1 MKVAVVGSRNLN
13 VRSIQH
19 FLPAE
24 TTEIVSGGAKGVD
37 TAAKKFAKEMQYKY
51 TELCPDYKKY
61 GKVAPLKRNDEIID
75 YADLVIAIWDGK
87 SKGTKYTIDRSIK
100 IGKSL
105 IVYRVFVCGETNLLL
120 VEGCDYYNMTTLGND
135 MLKKIIL
142 AELDCEFCSDVD
154 TQLINECIRAIL
166 TNKADFKL
174 DPALKKK
181 IADFET
187 DNDDMLIEITK
198 KYCES

>member
-19 FLPAE
+19 YLPAE

-37 TAAKKFAKEMQYKY
+37 TAAKNFAKEMQYKY
-51 TELCPDYKKY
+51 IELRPDYKKY
-61 GKVAPLKRNDEIID
+61 GKAAPLKRNDEIID
-75 YADLVIAIWDGK
+75 CADLVIAIWDGK
-87 SKGTKYTIDRSIK
+87 SKGTKYTIDRCKK

-105 IVYRVFVCGETNLLL
+105 IVYRAFVCGKTNLLL
-120 VEGCDYYNMTTLGND
+120 VDGCDYYNMTTLRND

-142 AELDCEFCSDVD
+142 AELDRELYLDVD

-166 TNKADFKL
+166 TNKSDFKF
-174 DPALKKK
+174 DSVLKEK

-187 DNDDMLIEITK
+187 NNEDMLIEITK
-198 KYCES
+198 KYCEL

>member
-1 MKVAVVGSRNLN
+1 MKVAVVGSRDLN
-13 VRSIQH
+13 VKSIQYY
-19 FLPAE
+19 LPAA
-24 TTEIVSGGAKGVD
+24 TTEIVSGGARGVD
-37 TAAKKFAKEMQYKY
+37 TAAKNFANEMQYKY

-87 SKGTKYTIDRSIK
+87 SKGTKYTIDRCIK

-105 IVYRVFVCGETNLLL
+105 IVYRAFICEETNLLL
-120 VEGCDYYNMTTLGND
+120 VEGCDYYNMTTLDND
-135 MLKKIIL
+135 VLKNIIL
-142 AELDCEFCSDVD
+142 AELDCEFCLDVD

-166 TNKADFKL
+166 TNKSDFKL
-174 DPALKKK
+174 DTVLKKK

-187 DNDDMLIEITK
+187 NNDDMLIEITK
-198 KYCES
+198 KYCET